1 MSGRA
6 NGARRRVGIKDVAEA
21 AGVSITTVSH
31 ALSGKGRLT
40 QQTRE
45 RVRRVAEDL
54 GYTPHPV
61 AQSLASGR
69 TGMIATVVSLPGNAP
84 IAFTQ
89 IDYYVALM
97 NAATRT
103 AVGRGYALVV
113 APSTAG
119 PETWG
124 RLPLDGVIVIDPAD
138 GDPTLPMLRTRGAP
152 IVFVGRDPHGER
164 EDLVVEND
172 RAGATRAM
180 LDHLVDSG
188 GRRVGVIGLR
198 TFETF
203 TEDALDSYRA
213 WCADRCQQ
221 PSVHTIDA
229 DSTATPAEFRA
240 GAEAFLH
247 DDEHPDAVF
256 CLYERQAVE
265 LVSVAAHEGIDVPG
279 DLLVAT
285 IAEMGLAASAHPAIT
300 TLELHQSRLGEVATS
315 LLVDVLEGRPATSVR
330 DVPTS
335 ISVRGSTTR
344 HGA

>member
-1 MSGRA
+1 MSRPT
-6 NGARRRVGIKDVAEA
+6 NGAKRRVGIKDVAEA

-40 QQTRE
+40 EETRQ
-45 RVRRVAEDL
+45 RVRRVATDL

-97 NAATRT
+97 NGATRA

-138 GDPTLPMLRTRGAP
+138 GDPTLPMLRNRGAP
-152 IVFVGRDPHGER
+152 IVFVGRDPHGGPS
-164 EDLVVEND
+164 DLVVEND
-172 RAGATRAM
+172 RAAATRSM
-180 LDHLVDSG
+180 LDHLIDAG
-188 GRRVGVIGLR
+188 AHRVGMIGLR

-203 TEDALDSYRA
+203 SEDAVAAYRA
-213 WCADRCQQ
+213 WCAVRGEA
-221 PSVHTIDA
+221 PFVHTVDA
-229 DSTATPAEFRA
+229 DSTASAQELRA
-240 GAEAFLH
+240 GAAAFLKR
-247 DDEHPDAVF
+247 DDRPDGVF

-265 LVSVAAHEGIDVPG
+265 LIAAANEAGVDVPG

-285 IAEMGLAASAHPAIT
+285 IAEVGLAASAHPGLT
-300 TLELHQSRLGEVATS
+300 TLELNQDRLGEVAAT
-315 LLVDVLEGRPATSVR
+315 LLVDVLEGRPVVSVR

-335 ISVRGSTTR
+335 ISVRRSTTR
-344 HGA
+344 

>member
-1 MSGRA
+1 MTGPTRPR
-6 NGARRRVGIKDVAEA
+6 RRRVGIKDVAEA

-40 QQTRE
+40 DETRE
-45 RVRRVAEDL
+45 RVRRVASDL

-69 TGMIATVVSLPGNAP
+69 TGMIATVVSPPGNAP

-119 PETWG
+119 PATWG

-138 GDPTLPMLRTRGAP
+138 GDPTLPMLRGRGVP
-152 IVFVGRDPHGER
+152 IVFVGRDPNGEPA
-164 EDLVVEND
+164 DLVVEND
-172 RAGATRAM
+172 RAAATRSV
-180 LDHLVDSG
+180 LDHLARAG
-188 GRRVGVIGLR
+188 GRRVGIMGLR

-203 TEDALDSYRA
+203 SEDAIAAYRA
-213 WCADRCQQ
+213 WCADRGQE
-221 PSVHTIDA
+221 PFVHTVDA
-229 DSTATPAEFRA
+229 DSTADPSELRD
-240 GAEAFLH
+240 GAAAFLAR
-247 DDEHPDAVF
+247 DDRPDAVF

-265 LVSVAAHEGIDVPG
+265 LLATSRTSAVGVPEN
-279 DLLVAT
+279 LLVAT
-285 IAEMGLAASAHPAIT
+285 IAEMGHAASAHPPLT
-300 TLELHQSRLGEVATS
+300 TLELNQDRLGEVAAT
-315 LLVDVLEGRPATSVR
+315 LLIDVLEGRAATSIR

-335 ISVRGSTTR
+335 LSFRASTR
-344 HGA
+344 R